1 MRARGRLVGRL
12 LWTFW
17 GDYTHLVAH
26 YQSLIWL
33 GLVYFLVVGPTSLT
47 MRLLGKS
54 LLPSSFGRAG
64 THWLERPPVPRDLA
78 ELRRLY

>member
-1 MRARGRLVGRL
+1 MRAHVRSVANAI
-12 LWTFW
+12 WTFW

-47 MRLLGKS
+47 VRLLGKS
-54 LLPSSFGRAG
+54 LLPSTFGQAG
-64 THWLERPPVPRDLA
+64 SHWLERLPVPRDLTA
-78 ELRRLY
+78 MRRLY